1 MKTIQLKSIPMAQQS
16 AMEMDGTEEARRATG
31 VPSTVIDLAKPKS
44 LPPDPEVPE
53 KKPRRRFTTAYK
65 LRILKEYDAC
75 AKPGEIGAFLRREG
89 LYYSNINTWL
99 RQRDEGVLHGLSPK
113 KRGRK
118 AKKVNPLA
126 KEVARLERENKKL
139 SGKLK
144 QAETIIEVQK
154 KISEILGIPQTNNGE
169 TS

>member
-1 MKTIQLKSIPMAQQS
+1 MVDTSPPKVVSIS
-16 AMEMDGTEEARRATG
+16 
-31 VPSTVIDLAKPKS
+31 K
-44 LPPDPEVPE
+44 PPDPEVPE

-75 AKPGEIGAFLRREG
+75 AKPGEIGALLRRQG

-126 KEVARLERENKKL
+126 QENARLERENKKI
-139 SGKLK
+139 SEKLK

-154 KISEILGIPQTNNGE
+154 KISEILGIPQNNNGE

>member
-1 MKTIQLKSIPMAQQS
+1 MKNETKFQTESKSMVDTSP
-16 AMEMDGTEEARRATG
+16 
-31 VPSTVIDLAKPKS
+31 PKVVS
-44 LPPDPEVPE
+44 ISKPPDPEVPE

-65 LRILKEYDAC
+65 LHILKAYDSC
-75 AKPGEIGAFLRREG
+75 TESGEIGALLRREG
-89 LYYSNINTWL
+89 LYHSNINTWL

-118 AKKVNPLA
+118 AREVNPLA
-126 KEVARLERENKKL
+126 KEVARLERQNKKL
-139 SGKLK
+139 SEKLK

-154 KISEILGIPQTNNGE
+154 KISEILGIPQNNNGE

>member
-1 MKTIQLKSIPMAQQS
+1 MKNETKLQTESKSMVDTSP
-16 AMEMDGTEEARRATG
+16 
-31 VPSTVIDLAKPKS
+31 PKVVS
-44 LPPDPEVPE
+44 ISKPPDSEVPE

-75 AKPGEIGAFLRREG
+75 AKPGEIGALLRREG

-126 KEVARLERENKKL
+126 QENARLERENKKI
-139 SGKLK
+139 SEKLK

-154 KISEILGIPQTNNGE
+154 KISEILGIPQNNNGE

>member
-1 MKTIQLKSIPMAQQS
+1 MKNETKLQTKSKSMVDTS
-16 AMEMDGTEEARRATG
+16 
-31 VPSTVIDLAKPKS
+31 SPKVVS
-44 LPPDPEVPE
+44 ISKPPDPEVPE

-75 AKPGEIGAFLRREG
+75 AKPGEIGALLRRQG

-126 KEVARLERENKKL
+126 QENARLERENKKI
-139 SGKLK
+139 SEKLK

-154 KISEILGIPQTNNGE
+154 KISEILGIPQNNNGE